1 MSKLNFDEFKKEVVE
16 KILGFLPES
25 FKNAIVELSVV
36 TKNNNLKLTGL
47 IIRIPDSNIAP
58 TIYLEDYYK
67 NYENGKEIE
76 DILEE
81 IANIRQRTELKD
93 GLDIGF
99 IKDFE
104 KCREMLLPR
113 LINKNMNEELLNNKP
128 YTEYEDLAIVYEIKL
143 EQKKEGKMS
152 VLINNDIFDMWEIAI
167 EELHDTAIKNISNLE
182 PCVMKSMTEI
192 MVEMM
197 MPKLLAVGMEEEKAR
212 ELIDN
217 SSPEMMYVITN
228 KSKNHGAM
236 AILDKEFVNECIE
249 TIGEDFYVL
258 PSSIH
263 ELILIPNSGEM
274 DAETLRGMVSEVNR
288 TQVSREE
295 RLSDNVYRYSNGKL
309 VIA

>member
-1 MSKLNFDEFKKEVVE
+1 
-16 KILGFLPES
+16 
-25 FKNAIVELSVV
+25 
-36 TKNNNLKLTGL
+36 
-47 IIRIPDSNIAP
+47 
-58 TIYLEDYYK
+58 
-67 NYENGKEIE
+67 
-76 DILEE
+76 
-81 IANIRQRTELKD
+81 
-93 GLDIGF
+93 
-99 IKDFE
+99 
-104 KCREMLLPR
+104 
-113 LINKNMNEELLNNKP
+113 
-128 YTEYEDLAIVYEIKL
+128 
-143 EQKKEGKMS
+143 MS

-274 DAETLRGMVSEVNR
+274 DVETLRGMVSEVNR